1 MQVEDLATRTME
13 YAADLLDA
21 NKGTITTDTRLKVLY
36 QVTKVLEVCKTRE
49 SIVQQFHITSSEQPN
64 PGGVS

>member
-13 YAADLLDA
+13 FAADLLDA
-21 NKGTITTDTRLKVLY
+21 NKGTGTTDSRLKVLY

-49 SIVQQFHITSSEQPN
+49 SIVQQFHITASELPK
-64 PGGVS
+64 PEGVA